1 MKRRWLYLIIRAGLF
16 KWLERFRTSLSARER
31 KRKWFCWKTLTLS
44 IIESKDLHDAL
55 VVTLEKVCSATGW
68 IYGEAWIPDPKSK
81 CLVRDHAFYSK
92 VENLEK
98 FSELSGKYTF
108 SPGVCLVGRVWSM
121 KKPLWVQDVTLDPN
135 YPRAAIAKE
144 AGLKAGVAFP
154 VFSDKE
160 IGAVLG
166 FFLLKTLE
174 RDERLVSFVS
184 SVVVQLGGVF

>member
-68 IYGEAWIPDPKSK
+68 IYGEAWIPDPEGK

-92 VENLEK
+92 AESLGK
-98 FSELSGKYTF
+98 FSELSGAFTF
-108 SPGVCLVGRVWSM
+108 THGVGLPGRAWSM
-121 KKPLWVQDVTLDPN
+121 KKPVWVPDVTVDPD
-135 YPRAAIAKE
+135 YPRAEIARE
-144 AGLKAGVAFP
+144 AGLRAGVAFP
-154 VFSDKE
+154 VFSDDE
-160 IGAVLG
+160 IVADLV
-166 FFLLKTLE
+166 FFMFKVLE
-174 RDERLVSFVS
+174 RGDRLVRFVLS
-184 SVVVQLGGVF
+184 G